1 MFEDTKYFIHWQIS
15 ESLFSLLI
23 QLNSMN
29 SPQRVSGTYTY
40 SNPEAVIGTLLPKR
54 NNTNATQQQAVPQ
67 QQMYPPLVER
77 KSRFPFHRNSS
88 SSAKRS
94 SSNMTNTNV
103 YKEEPEVYQL
113 PPKPQPKRKTSISDS
128 PLLKPSL
135 SKPPAPPPPGTE
147 EKVCVVSLDVDDV
160 KEDLSLTATKTALPP
175 PPRPPKK
182 SLSSSE
188 TCSSGGEQSPVSERK
203 LAGKQRSKRTGKSS
217 ERERGVHFDP
227 SLPKEEEPPPLPPRM
242 VMSDDVIVPSRDT
255 TSVIPLEENK
265 PPPIL
270 SHIVTVEA
278 TVEGKEGQETELGR
292 VTPPPRYCIAVE
304 MARLSDSSGDMEDGS
319 DITASTELGHEHDII
334 LVHDEG
340 TIVGSR
346 HSTPTMS
353 CESSC

>member
-1 MFEDTKYFIHWQIS
+1 MKSFVHGQVYEF
-15 ESLFSLLI
+15 LFSLLN

-54 NNTNATQQQAVPQ
+54 NNTNATQQAVPQ
-67 QQMYPPLVER
+67 QQMYQPLVER

-88 SSAKRS
+88 SSTKRS
-94 SSNMTNTNV
+94 SSNMTNMNV

-128 PLLKPSL
+128 PLLKPL
-135 SKPPAPPPPGTE
+135 SKPPAPPPPGSE
-147 EKVCVVSLDVDDV
+147 EKVCVVSLEVDVV
-160 KEDLSLTATKTALPP
+160 KEDLSLTATETALPP

-188 TCSSGGEQSPVSERK
+188 SCSSGDEQSPLSERK
-203 LAGKQRSKRTGKSS
+203 PAGKQRSKKSS
-217 ERERGVHFDP
+217 GRERGVHFDP

-242 VMSDDVIVPSRDT
+242 VMSDDITVPSCDT
-255 TSVIPLEENK
+255 TSIVPLEEGK
-265 PPPIL
+265 PPPIP

-278 TVEGKEGQETELGR
+278 TMEGKEGQEAELCR

-304 MARLSDSSGDMEDGS
+304 MAHLSDSSGDMEDGS

-334 LVHDEG
+334 SVHDEG
-340 TIVGSR
+340 TIIGSR
-346 HSTPTMS
+346 HSTPTRNY
-353 CESSC
+353 ESSC